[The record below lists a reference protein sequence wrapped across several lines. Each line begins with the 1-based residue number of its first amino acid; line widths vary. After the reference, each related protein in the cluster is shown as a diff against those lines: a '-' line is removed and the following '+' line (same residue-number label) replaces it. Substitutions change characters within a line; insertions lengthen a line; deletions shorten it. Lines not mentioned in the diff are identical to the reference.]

1 MLNKKLEDA
10 INAQINAELYSAYL
24 YLSMAQYFEF
34 TGLKGFANW
43 MNVQFQEEQ
52 FHAFKF
58 IDYINERGGRVL
70 LKTIE
75 QPKTEWNSPL
85 EVMEDTLKHE
95 EKVTSLINNLIDLSI
110 EEKDHMTTNFLQWYI
125 AEQVEEEGNDKEI
138 IDKIKLVGDRGN
150 GMFML
155 DKELGARVFTPPAKE
170 E

>member
-1 MLNKKLEDA
+1 MLSKRLEDA

-24 YLSMAQYFEF
+24 YLSMAQYFESI
-34 TGLKGFANW
+34 GLKGFANW

-52 FHAFKF
+52 YHAFKF
-58 IDYINERGGRVL
+58 VDYINERGGRVF

-75 QPKTEWNSPL
+75 QPKTVWGSPL

-125 AEQVEEEGNDKEI
+125 AEQVEEESNDKEI

-155 DKELGARVFTPPAKE
+155 DKELGTRVFTPPTKE
-170 E
+170 V

>member
-1 MLNKKLEDA
+1 MISKRLEDA
-10 INAQINAELYSAYL
+10 INAQINAEMYSAYL
-24 YLSMAQYFEF
+24 YLSMAQYFESV
-34 TGLKGFANW
+34 GLKGFANW
-43 MNVQFQEEQ
+43 MTVQFQEEQ

-58 IDYINERGGRVL
+58 IDYINERGGRVI
-70 LKTIE
+70 LKPIE

-95 EKVTSLINNLIDLSI
+95 EKVTSLINNLINLSMD
-110 EEKDHMTTNFLQWYI
+110 EKDHMTTNFLQWYI
-125 AEQVEEEGNDKEI
+125 AEQVEEESNDKEI

-170 E
+170 A